1 MATTETVVFEVD
13 ISSYEKALAGI
24 TKSIGELQKEQ
35 KKLQAEAKM
44 GSEESAIALERVN
57 AELKIQQQEYR
68 TTQAALVGYLA
79 SQKKGIDTSNL
90 LNNSIQTN
98 RDYLKQL
105 TAQYIGLAKPSQ
117 ALADKV
123 KAVSDALKQ
132 QESAIGDNRR
142 KVGDY
147 TGGIIDAAKQLNIAG
162 ISIGG
167 IIDPINNISKGF
179 KDAGGGVN
187 GLAAGLKGGLAAAVP
202 LAGIA
207 ISGISK
213 VLESYE
219 PIAEAAENATVAL
232 KAGFTALV
240 TGGDITEAAR
250 QAVEYTEA
258 LRDLEDT
265 QAAFNLSQAESTNRV
280 NQLLL
285 TSKNVGLD
293 IGQRLDILKEAAQV
307 EKNQFAASK
316 ARINEEIKTNEKLIV
331 SIGRLTEKQRIQL
344 ENGNEA
350 SKLEIRNLLAARGVE
365 EEVINRFEQGLIQR
379 ANLEGQSIAL
389 REKLANRVSALTEK
403 QDAENEKSAAKE
415 KQRLEEL
422 AKAREAYLKNLDQLE
437 NQFLLNERQRLDKS
451 FDDKLATIKGN
462 GERESILRF
471 VIEQERIAALEK
483 FDAEAQA
490 KLDAKAAEREA
501 KRMAALSTT
510 FNEAVALNKQITDN
524 ELLNAD
530 IEIANAQ
537 EKERKKQEIL
547 IASLRR
553 QLELTQAFFAKDGP
567 ISQAQAEALE
577 NIELQIKA
585 AEQKANEGTGGT
597 GTFGAMLGLSPEQIS
612 KAQEGAQQ
620 AGQIVQGFSNL
631 VNTIYQ
637 GRLNDIEGQKN
648 AELEAIEQSGASEE
662 EKEKRRVAAERKAAM
677 ETYEIQKEQFE
688 TNKAI
693 SIIQAIINTASAVIA
708 QFSNPTPYVGIVLA
722 ALAAATGAA
731 QIAVIAAQ
739 QPPAPPKFAGGVI
752 GLNGPGTEKSDSI
765 DAKLSKGES
774 VVTAKA
780 TRRYHKQL
788 AQMEASVGNTP
799 NYNYASRHFA
809 TGVIG
814 DGGFTTRE
822 ITNQATDTAA
832 IRSAIID
839 GFKFAPQQTVSVV
852 EFNKKQAEIKRSV
865 AVSEL

>member
-577 NIELQIKA
+577 NI
-585 AEQKANEGTGGT
+585 
-597 GTFGAMLGLSPEQIS
+597 
-612 KAQEGAQQ
+612 
-620 AGQIVQGFSNL
+620 
-631 VNTIYQ
+631 
-637 GRLNDIEGQKN
+637 
-648 AELEAIEQSGASEE
+648 
-662 EKEKRRVAAERKAAM
+662 
-677 ETYEIQKEQFE
+677 
-688 TNKAI
+688 
-693 SIIQAIINTASAVIA
+693 
-708 QFSNPTPYVGIVLA
+708 
-722 ALAAATGAA
+722 
-731 QIAVIAAQ
+731 
-739 QPPAPPKFAGGVI
+739 
-752 GLNGPGTEKSDSI
+752 
-765 DAKLSKGES
+765 
-774 VVTAKA
+774 
-780 TRRYHKQL
+780 
-788 AQMEASVGNTP
+788 
-799 NYNYASRHFA
+799 
-809 TGVIG
+809 
-814 DGGFTTRE
+814 
-822 ITNQATDTAA
+822 
-832 IRSAIID
+832 
-839 GFKFAPQQTVSVV
+839 
-852 EFNKKQAEIKRSV
+852 
-865 AVSEL
+865 